1 MKLRSI
7 VLVNLLAVVTLL
19 TSAQQP
25 TGQTIGKERLHD
37 VPTPGVLLPLRTEPA
52 ELRIE
57 PPDTNVPSPD
67 VWELDPN
74 TGAYYRRGE
83 LLVQF
88 KNNATTTQ
96 RTLAL
101 QRSGTSRA
109 GRSLPQNWEL
119 VSVDPTADL
128 QRTIDQL
135 TRNDAVAQVA
145 KNYRVT
151 TKQVR
156 PNDEAFS
163 LQWNFDAINVPY
175 AWQINP
181 GARNDVTVAVIDTGL
196 NIVSDTIAFSS
207 PLVGQVALRFAAVP
221 DLVTDARI
229 TSPRD
234 FVYGDNLPFDLVGH
248 GTHVAGT
255 IAEQTNNN
263 IGATGI
269 AYNVKLMPL
278 KVLSG
283 PWDDVLAPNN
293 PGSTAAVLADAIRY
307 AADNGAKIINM
318 SLGGEG
324 PLPTVRDAIQY
335 AIGKGVFVSM
345 AGGNEAED
353 GNPTGYPAAYAPDI
367 VGAMAVGAV
376 NRALHRADYST
387 FKSYI
392 EICAPGGETVSSV
405 DYQNG
410 VTQVGYLATDD
421 LSFISPSQA
430 FALLRS
436 GFRPRFDRF
445 ELRPFQG
452 TSMAAPHV
460 AGVAAL
466 LYSQGIKNPATIE
479 RAIKQFAIKIDARAD
494 ECGAGLVDARRAL
507 RGLGLAR

>member
-1 MKLRSI
+1 MKLRSVTI
-7 VLVNLLAVVTLL
+7 VTLVAAVTLL
-19 TSAQQP
+19 VSTQQP
-25 TGQTIGKERLHD
+25 TGQTVSKERLYD
-37 VPTPGVLLPLRTEPA
+37 VPTPGVLHGLRTEPA
-52 ELRIE
+52 ELPIE
-57 PPDTNVPSPD
+57 PPITNVPSPD
-67 VWELDPN
+67 AWEFDPSV
-74 TGAYYRRGE
+74 GEYFRRGE

-101 QRSGTSRA
+101 QRSGATRA
-109 GRSLPQNWEL
+109 GRSLPKNWEL
-119 VSVDPTADL
+119 VTVDPEDL
-128 QRTIDQL
+128 AGTLNLL
-135 TRNDAVAQVA
+135 THNDTVIEVA

-151 TKQVR
+151 KQQVR
-156 PNDEAFS
+156 PNDEAFP
-163 LQWNFDAINVPY
+163 LQWNFEAINVPS

-181 GARNDVTVAVIDTGL
+181 GARNDIVVAVIDTGL
-196 NIVSDTIAFSS
+196 NIVSDTVAFSS

-221 DLVTDARI
+221 DLVTDTRI
-229 TSPRD
+229 VSPRD
-234 FVYGDNLPFDLVGH
+234 FLYGDNLPFDLDGH

-263 IGATGI
+263 IAATGI

-278 KVLSG
+278 KVLFS
-283 PWDDVLAPNN
+283 PWDVIFAPSA
-293 PGSTAAVLADAIRY
+293 GSNIAMVAEATKY

-318 SLGGEG
+318 SLGGLA
-324 PLPTVRDAIQY
+324 PQSVVRDAIRY
-335 AIGKGVFVSM
+335 AVDKGAFVSM
-345 AGGNEAED
+345 AAGNEGED
-353 GNPTGYPAAYAPDI
+353 GNPTTYPAAYAEDI

-376 NRALHRADYST
+376 NRSLHRTTYST
-387 FKSYI
+387 FKPYV
-392 EICAPGGETVSSV
+392 EICAPGGETVSDV

-410 VTQVGYLATDD
+410 VTQVSYLATDD

-430 FALLRS
+430 LALLRS

-452 TSMAAPHV
+452 TSMAAPHIS
-460 AGVAAL
+460 GVAAL

-479 RAIKQFAIKIDARAD
+479 RAIKQFATSIDARPD